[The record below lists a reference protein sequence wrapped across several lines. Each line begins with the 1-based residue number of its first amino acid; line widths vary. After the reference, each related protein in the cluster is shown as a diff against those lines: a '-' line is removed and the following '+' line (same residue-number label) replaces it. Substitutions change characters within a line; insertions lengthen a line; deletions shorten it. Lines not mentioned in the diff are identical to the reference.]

1 MTTRT
6 IIQARVQ
13 VGNRVVTI
21 QAMDSVGVEDCYTN
35 AIAGVLH
42 RYVTSEDLVM
52 PVPREIKD
60 FIIRTNLTI

>member
-6 IIQARVQ
+6 IIQAKIT
-13 VGNRVVTI
+13 VGNRTVTVT
-21 QAMDSVGVEDCYTN
+21 AMDAVGVEDCYSN

-60 FIIRTNLTI
+60 WIIKQNLTI